1 MLQKL
6 SAPAA
11 EEEMKK
17 THEELLSELAAIPHS
32 GGKSNSSSII
42 ATVKGLHFVLDEI
55 QVSFFPSAH
64 LVEDRGIC
72 VFD

>member
-32 GGKSNSSSII
+32 GGKSNSSII
-42 ATVKGLHFVLDEI
+42 ATVKGLRFVLDEI
-55 QVSFFPSAH
+55 QVSFFPSS
-64 LVEDRGIC
+64 I
-72 VFD
+72 